1 MFVQDWN
8 NIINKVDLIIELCA
22 QQIKDTH
29 FFARAHQTFMKIDH
43 ILGHKEK
50 FNIIPKADIVKA
62 SFFDHSA
69 VKLEVKLL
77 SCVRLF
83 VTPWTVARQAPLFV
97 GFSKQEY

>member
-1 MFVQDWN
+1 MNKMF
-8 NIINKVDLIIELCA
+8 NKVDLIIELGA

-43 ILGHKEK
+43 ILSHKEK

-69 VKLEVKLL
+69 IKLEIINK
-77 SCVRLF
+77 RF
-83 VTPWTVARQAPLFV
+83 
-97 GFSKQEY
+97 K